1 MGPSPDA
8 LWEVEGISIGLRT
21 VKIPLK
27 GIHREHCPFGTEGCL
42 MVRYIGG
49 KKQTYGACC
58 IGNSG
63 VLVVFIDF
71 IHALFHKG
79 RSLLVVCTTELPGA
93 N

>member
-49 KKQTYGACC
+49 KKTD
-58 IGNSG
+58 
-63 VLVVFIDF
+63 LW
-71 IHALFHKG
+71 
-79 RSLLVVCTTELPGA
+79 RLLHRELWDSCLY
-93 N
+93 